1 MIKMKLTTEC
11 IQQVNNIRLRRK
23 LLKISIKEVAEYI
36 GISRSAISQYEG
48 FKATLSKDTIL
59 KIEEYLDSKE

>member
-1 MIKMKLTTEC
+1 MIKMKLTIEC

>member
-1 MIKMKLTTEC
+1 MIKMKLTTEY

>member
-1 MIKMKLTTEC
+1 MKLTPEY

>member
-1 MIKMKLTTEC
+1 MIKMELTTEC